1 MPGPSWFDS
10 FGNVIS
16 AIAKR
21 GAPLAGDILANLP
34 AAASGRAGL
43 LGGPLLAIGGGIGD
57 YLLQGQKGQQDAAFR
72 DNLKA
77 EIAKN
82 TTLSP
87 GQKMMATTL
96 VDAGQYDKIA
106 EAIKPPTQTLGK
118 VNFKGG
124 GQGYAPAVAGPLP
137 TGETFYEKP
146 SAAKPSGSASDIQA
160 ARELGLSTDPS
171 QWTAPQAR
179 AISAQVAQNKL
190 MGAAAPLPE
199 IMPATEGD
207 VSGYETIPRS
217 RTGVAGKP
225 TFTPF
230 GAGVTAGKPRAPES
244 PEQRSD
250 RLRAQALAEYR
261 ALPTATIT
269 NDDGSITRTH
279 VIDGKPI
286 SPDQFVKQYIEAN
299 AAPSGGLAK
308 LLSTPASATPSA
320 PRTPAAPAAATITIS
335 GVGVGTLIGK
345 TPDGRPIYQFP
356 DGRKLAP
363 KSAAAIH

>member
-1 MPGPSWFDS
+1 MGWWNS
-10 FGNVIS
+10 FQNAMS
-16 AIAKR
+16 AIKKN
-21 GAPLAGDILANLP
+21 GPGLAGDILANLP

-106 EAIKPPTQTLGK
+106 EALKQPPQTLSK

-124 GQGYAPAVAGPLP
+124 GQGYAPQAAGPLP

-146 SAAKPSGSASDIQA
+146 SAAKPSGSATDIQA

-199 IMPATEGD
+199 IMPATEGG

-217 RTGVAGKP
+217 RSGAAGKP

-230 GAGVTAGKPRAPES
+230 GAGVTAGRPRAPES
-244 PEQRSD
+244 PEERSD
-250 RLRAQALAEYR
+250 RLRSQALAEYR
-261 ALPTATIT
+261 ALPTTDIA
-269 NDDGSITRTH
+269 NDDGSITRTR
-279 VIDGKPI
+279 VLDGKPI
-286 SPDQFVKQYIEAN
+286 SPDEFVKRYVETN
-299 AAPSGGLAK
+299 
-308 LLSTPASATPSA
+308 TPGTPSA
-320 PRTPAAPAAATITIS
+320 PSALAKLMTPPSASRTPAAPAAATITIP
-335 GVGVGTLIGK
+335 GVGVGTRIGS
-345 TPDGRPIYQFP
+345 TPDGRPLYRFP
-356 DGRKLAP
+356 DGREVAP
-363 KSAAAIH
+363 KRGAATGS

>member
-1 MPGPSWFDS
+1 MPDPNWFDS
-10 FGNVIS
+10 FGNALS

-21 GAPLAGDILANLP
+21 GLPLAGDILANLP

-43 LGGPLLAIGGGIGD
+43 LGGPLLAIGGGLGD
-57 YLLQGQKGQQDAAFR
+57 YLLQGQKGQQNAAFR

-96 VDAGQYDKIA
+96 VDAGQYDKMA

-124 GQGYAPAVAGPLP
+124 GQGYAPAVDGPLP

-146 SAAKPSGSASDIQA
+146 SAAKPSGSATDIQA
-160 ARELGLSTDPS
+160 ARELGISTDPS

-199 IMPATEGD
+199 IMPATEGG

-230 GAGVTAGKPRAPES
+230 GSGVTAGKPRAPES
-244 PEQRSD
+244 PEERSN
-250 RLRAQALAEYR
+250 RLRGQAIAEYR
-261 ALPTATIT
+261 ALPTKDIA

-279 VIDGKPI
+279 VSDDGKPI
-286 SPDQFVKQYIEAN
+286 SPDQFIKQYMEAN
-299 AAPSGGLAK
+299 APGAALAK
-308 LLSTPASATPSA
+308 LMTPPSA
-320 PRTPAAPAAATITIS
+320 SRTPAAPAAATITIP
-335 GVGVGTLIGK
+335 GVGVGTRIGS
-345 TPDGRPIYQFP
+345 TPDGRPLYRFP
-356 DGRKLAP
+356 DGREVAP
-363 KSAAAIH
+363 KRGAATGS